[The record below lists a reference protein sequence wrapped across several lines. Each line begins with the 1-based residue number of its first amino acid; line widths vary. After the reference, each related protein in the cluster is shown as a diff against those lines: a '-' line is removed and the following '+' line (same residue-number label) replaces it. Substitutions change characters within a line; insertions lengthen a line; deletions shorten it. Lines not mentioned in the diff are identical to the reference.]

1 MKTFVIGDIHGAYK
15 GLLQC
20 LERSGFD
27 READRLIALGDV
39 CDGWPQV
46 RECVDDL
53 LKIKR
58 LVYLLGNHDQWTLNW
73 AKTREIPDVWFAQGG
88 SNTLLS
94 YQNGPMPVD
103 HVRFLENALRYF
115 LEGERLFVH
124 AGFDPEKPMA
134 EQDPE
139 LLIWDRKLIVAAFQK
154 HSVDPS
160 FVFGG
165 FKEIFLGHTPTSV
178 FHIENPVHLCNVWAI
193 DTGAGWSGKMT
204 IMDVDTKEYWQ
215 SDPCQKLY
223 PDVRGR
229 MPYKKK
235 KD

>member
-20 LERSGFD
+20 LERSGFNSSV
-27 READRLIALGDV
+27 DRLIALGDV

-46 RECVDDL
+46 KECVDEL
-53 LKIKR
+53 LKIR
-58 LVYLLGNHDQWTLNW
+58 SLVYILGNHDAWTLNW
-73 AKTREIPDVWFAQGG
+73 AKKGEIPDVWFAQGG
-88 SNTLLS
+88 SNTILS
-94 YQNGPMPVD
+94 YNNGPMPVD
-103 HVRFLENALRYF
+103 HVLFFENAPRYF

-124 AGFDPEKPMA
+124 AGIDPQKPIT

-139 LLIWDRKLIVAAFQK
+139 VLIWDRKLIVAAFQK
-154 HSVDPS
+154 NNADPS

-178 FHIENPVHLCNVWAI
+178 FHIENPVHLCNVWAV

-223 PDVRGR
+223 PDVQGR